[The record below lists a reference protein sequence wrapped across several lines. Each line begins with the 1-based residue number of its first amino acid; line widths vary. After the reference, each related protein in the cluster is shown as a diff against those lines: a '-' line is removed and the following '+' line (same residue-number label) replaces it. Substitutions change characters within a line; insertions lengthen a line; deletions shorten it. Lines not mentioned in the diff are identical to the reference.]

1 MDGHSSE
8 VHLVSSGVPQGSILG
23 PFLFSIYVNPL
34 TSILLSQGSFLIPYA
49 DDIFL
54 YRPLLSPCDIDTL
67 QEDIKIAN
75 WIRSTGL
82 CLNVTKSKVVV
93 FSRK

>member
-34 TSILLSQGSFLIPYA
+34 TSIPLSQGSSLILYT
-49 DDIFL
+49 DDIVL
-54 YRPLLSPCDIDTL
+54 CQLILSLCDIDTL

>member
-34 TSILLSQGSFLIPYA
+34 TSIPLSQGSSLILYA
-49 DDIFL
+49 DDIVL
-54 YRPLLSPCDIDTL
+54 YRPVLSPCDIDTL
-67 QEDIKIAN
+67 QEDIDKIAN
-75 WIRSTGL
+75 WIRSAGL
-82 CLNVTKSKVVV
+82 CFNVTKS
-93 FSRK
+93 